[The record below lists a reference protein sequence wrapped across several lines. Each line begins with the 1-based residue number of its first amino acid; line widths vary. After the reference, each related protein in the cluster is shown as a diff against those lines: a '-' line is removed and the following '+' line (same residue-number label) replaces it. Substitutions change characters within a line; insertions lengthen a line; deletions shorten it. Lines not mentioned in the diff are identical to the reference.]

1 MRIVTICFAAAALVA
16 ATAAET
22 GSSGQAARCGSL
34 AVPARIAGKVV
45 CLRYGST
52 CRFRHQARYLKF
64 GFHCLG
70 GYLDYDWR
78 PLRRPLRVP
87 TLAVGVDCPASAA
100 RRNGDGT
107 ALPYFLFGPGPAYP
121 TLAASSGRASVGLT
135 WSPTDPAYPG
145 WAGTKV
151 LWAVPRYAGAVLI
164 RGRQL
169 DGVSDVGFD
178 LGPDGRGVCIRRSD
192 LSAPVRPAPS
202 GNLRAGTRLLRLSGR
217 HFPIQLPDR
226 VRGALRVT
234 APIAAADPSS
244 RRGLELAWASVR
256 ECP

>member
-1 MRIVTICFAAAALVA
+1 MRIVTICLAVAALVA
-16 ATAAET
+16 ATVAET

-45 CLRYGST
+45 CLSYGST
-52 CRFRHQARYLKF
+52 CRPRHQARYLKF
-64 GFHCLG
+64 GFRCLG

-87 TLAVGVDCPASAA
+87 TLAAGVDCPASAA

-107 ALPYFLFGPGPAYP
+107 AFPYFLFGPGPAYP
-121 TLAASSGRASVGLT
+121 TLGASSGRASVGLT

-178 LGPDGRGVCIRRSD
+178 VGPQWTRSVLPEIRLVGPEYDLHPAATFVRAPGCYAYQVDTFRSSY
-192 LSAPVRPAPS
+192 LIVFEA
-202 GNLRAGTRLLRLSGR
+202 
-217 HFPIQLPDR
+217 HF
-226 VRGALRVT
+226 
-234 APIAAADPSS
+234 
-244 RRGLELAWASVR
+244 E
-256 ECP
+256 